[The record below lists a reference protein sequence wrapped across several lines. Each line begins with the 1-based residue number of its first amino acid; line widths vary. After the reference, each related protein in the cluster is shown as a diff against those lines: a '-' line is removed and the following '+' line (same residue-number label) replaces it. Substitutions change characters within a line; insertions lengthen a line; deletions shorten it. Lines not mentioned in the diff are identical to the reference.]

1 MSFVLGQKVLLHA
14 VVEVGTRR
22 AAREHERIDGGE
34 LTGCDEFDVKS
45 PSKESLSAR
54 LRHLNLTQAPWSRQH
69 KSYSRDESPS
79 AC

>member
-54 LRHLNLTQAPWSRQH
+54 LRLTQALWSRQH
-69 KSYSRDESPS
+69 KSYSRDESPL